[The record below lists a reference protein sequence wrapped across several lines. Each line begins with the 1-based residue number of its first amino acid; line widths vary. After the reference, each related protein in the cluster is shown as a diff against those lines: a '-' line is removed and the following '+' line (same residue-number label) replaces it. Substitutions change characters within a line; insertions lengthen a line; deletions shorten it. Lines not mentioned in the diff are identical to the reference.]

1 MAKRR
6 ARRPF
11 GSVRQLRSGRWQVR
25 YKGPDG
31 TLYTGRQ
38 ADGRALTFRTKGAAD
53 AHLAGIRADIERGK
67 WVSPDAPG
75 AAEPPLL
82 RDYAAA
88 WLRQRRLAD
97 RTKEH
102 YQQVLRDHVLPAF
115 GDQRV
120 TAITPAGVRVWHAKL
135 AERTGPTAQA
145 HAYGVLRTVLGTAVA
160 DDVIAANP
168 CRVRG
173 GGQARRATR
182 TELPT
187 LAELET
193 IVQRTPR
200 RYRLMVLLAA
210 WCGLRFG
217 ELAELRR
224 GDVDVKVGRIHVR
237 RGVVRTNA
245 GRRVKSPKSE
255 AGHRT
260 VAVPPHLLPLLAG
273 HLRDHVPASR
283 DALLFA
289 ARHGGHLAPA
299 SVYRWWYPARD
310 AAGRPDL
317 RFHDLRHL
325 GATMAAVA
333 GATTAELM
341 ARLGHSTASAAQRYQ
356 HAARDRD
363 AAIAAALSELAT
375 VTPIGAAAKTAR
387 QPAAQ

>member
-11 GSVRQLRSGRWQVR
+11 GSVRRLRSGRYQVR

-31 TLYTGRQ
+31 RLYTGRQ
-38 ADGRALTFRTKGAAD
+38 DDGRALTFTTKGAAD
-53 AHLAGIRADIERGK
+53 AHLATIRADIECGK
-67 WVSPDAPG
+67 WASPDTPR
-75 AAEPPLL
+75 AAQPPLL

-97 RTKEH
+97 RTREH
-102 YQQVLRDHVLPAF
+102 YQQVLRDHILPTF
-115 GDQRV
+115 GGQQM
-120 TAITPAGVRVWHAKL
+120 TAITPADVRVWHAKL

-145 HAYGVLRTVLGTAVA
+145 HAYGVLRTILATAVA

-173 GGQARRATR
+173 GGQSRRATR

-187 LAELET
+187 LAELEA
-193 IVQRTPR
+193 IVSRTPG

-224 GDVDVKVGRIHVR
+224 GDVDVKDGRLHVR
-237 RGVVRTNA
+237 RGVVRTSA
-245 GRRVKSPKSE
+245 GRRVKGPKSE
-255 AGHRT
+255 AGRRT

-273 HLRDHVPASR
+273 HMRDHVPASR

-317 RFHDLRHL
+317 RFHDLRHRVPPWRPWPAPPRPSSWP
-325 GATMAAVA
+325 GSATPPWPPRS
-333 GATTAELM
+333 ATSTPQPTAT
-341 ARLGHSTASAAQRYQ
+341 R
-356 HAARDRD
+356 
-363 AAIAAALSELAT
+363 
-375 VTPIGAAAKTAR
+375 P
-387 QPAAQ
+387 